1 MSATILKILHI
12 TTHLGGGV
20 GKALSS
26 IVTHEQKFNPWHK
39 HKILLLD
46 DPEKDQF
53 VSICRSGGVEVV
65 LKSQQIVV
73 DRELANADIVVLH
86 WWHHP
91 VMASFLANFPAIP
104 LRLVLWVHVNGCHYP
119 FIPYNFVALP
129 HRTFFTSPFSLEN
142 AHWTSQQQN
151 DIKKR
156 SAVVYGLG
164 DLDFST
170 ENSDAR
176 SATKDFVIGYV
187 GTMSSSKLHP
197 QFVEYCAA
205 VVKRLPD
212 ARFVMVGD
220 IAGSNE
226 ILRKATEYH
235 IQDSFV
241 FTGYSTRIVDEMSGF
256 DIFAYP
262 LNPKHFGT
270 TENVLLEAMAF
281 GLPVVALNQNAEKHI
296 INNHKTVGFL
306 ADSIDHYV
314 ECIVYLH
321 DNPEERV
328 RIGANAREYVKRHF
342 AFEKNVELMRV
353 ELDTVSRMPKKKFNF
368 ASVFGTE
375 PYEWFLACLGEDY
388 ASFSDSIDEKITSDA
403 EKIKIATYK
412 IKTCSPILRERN
424 KSSIRHFS
432 DVFPNDV
439 NIRYWNSLLDSI

>member
-1 MSATILKILHI
+1 MSDTILNILHI

-53 VSICRSGGVEVV
+53 VSICLGGGIDVV
-65 LKSQQIVV
+65 LKSGNV
-73 DRELANADIVVLH
+73 DVDSELANADLVVLH

-91 VMASFLANFPAIP
+91 VMALFLANFPAIP

-119 FIPYNFVALP
+119 CLPYDFVGLP

-142 AHWTSQQQN
+142 AYWTSQQQN
-151 DIKKR
+151 DIKQR

-164 DLDFST
+164 ELEFSAET
-170 ENSDAR
+170 THAR
-176 SATKDFVIGYV
+176 DATKDFVIGYV

-205 VVKRLPD
+205 VVNRLPD
-212 ARFVMVGD
+212 VRFVMVGD
-220 IAGSNE
+220 SAGSDE
-226 ILRKATEYH
+226 ILQKAAEYH
-235 IQDSFV
+235 IQDRFA
-241 FTGYSTRIVDEMSGF
+241 FTGYSTRIIDEMSGF

-281 GLPVVALNQNAEKHI
+281 GLPVVVLNQNTEKHI

-314 ECIVYLH
+314 ECIVHLH
-321 DNPEERV
+321 DNPEERG

-342 AFEKNVELMRV
+342 SFENNVELMRIGFDEV
-353 ELDTVSRMPKKKFNF
+353 ARMPKKQFNF
-368 ASVFGTE
+368 VSVFGTQ

-388 ASFSDSIDEKITSDA
+388 APFADSIDDRKRSNPREMVNVTN
-403 EKIKIATYK
+403 KIKSCI
-412 IKTCSPILRERN
+412 PILREKN

-432 DVFPNDV
+432 NVFPNDV
-439 NIRYWNSLLDSI
+439 NLRYWNSLLNEV

>member
-1 MSATILKILHI
+1 MSATILNILHI

-26 IVTHEQKFNPWHK
+26 IVTYEQKLNPWHK
-39 HKILLLD
+39 HKVLLLD

-53 VSICRSGGVEVV
+53 LSICRSGGVEVV
-65 LKSQQIVV
+65 LKSRQIDV
-73 DRELANADIVVLH
+73 DRELANADIIVLH

-91 VMASFLANFPAIP
+91 IMALFLANFPAIP
-104 LRLVLWVHVNGCHYP
+104 LRLILWVHVNGCHYP
-119 FIPYNFVALP
+119 CLPYDFVALP

-142 AHWTSQQQN
+142 TSWTSQQQN
-151 DIKKR
+151 DIKQR

-164 DLDFST
+164 ELEFSA
-170 ENSDAR
+170 EISHAR
-176 SATKDFVIGYV
+176 TAKKDFVIGYV

-205 VVKRLPD
+205 VVTRLPD

-220 IAGSNE
+220 TNGSNE
-226 ILRKATEYH
+226 ILRKAAEYQ
-235 IQDSFV
+235 IQDRFI
-241 FTGYSTRIVDEMSGF
+241 FTGYSTRISDEMSVF

-321 DNPEERV
+321 DNSKERV

-342 AFEKNVELMRV
+342 SFENNVELMRV
-353 ELDTVSRMPKKKFNF
+353 ELDKVASMRKKQFDF
-368 ASVFGTE
+368 VTVFGKK
-375 PYEWFLACLGEDY
+375 PYEWFLACLGEDC
-388 ASFSDSIDEKITSDA
+388 APFLDSIDNKKRSNA
-403 EKIKIATYK
+403 EEMAILTHKIKSCA
-412 IKTCSPILRERN
+412 PILREKN

-432 DVFPNDV
+432 NVFPNDV
-439 NIRYWNSLLDSI
+439 NLRYWNSILDAI

>member
-1 MSATILKILHI
+1 MRALKILHI

-46 DPEKDQF
+46 KPEKDQF
-53 VSICRSGGVEVV
+53 VNICRKGEVDV
-65 LKSQQIVV
+65 ILKTQHFPLE
-73 DRELANADIVVLH
+73 REFADADVVVLH

-91 VMASFLANFPAIP
+91 IMALFLANFPAIP
-104 LRLVLWVHVNGCHYP
+104 VRLVLWVHVNGCHYP
-119 FIPYNFVALP
+119 CLPYGFVALP

-142 AHWTSQQQN
+142 AYWTSQQQN
-151 DIKKR
+151 DIKQR

-164 DLDFST
+164 ELEFSA
-170 ENSDAR
+170 ENSYAR

-205 VVKRLPD
+205 VVKCLPD
-212 ARFVMVGD
+212 AHFVMVGD
-220 IAGSNE
+220 TTGSE
-226 ILRKATEYH
+226 DIMRKATEYH

-281 GLPVVALNQNAEKHI
+281 GLPVVALNQNAEQHI
-296 INNHKTVGFL
+296 INNNKTIGFL

-321 DNPEERV
+321 DNPDERV
-328 RIGANAREYVKRHF
+328 RIGVNAREYVKRHF

-353 ELDTVSRMPKKKFNF
+353 ELDTVSRMPKKQFNF

-388 ASFSDSIDEKITSDA
+388 ASFADSIDDRIHSNA
-403 EKIKIATYK
+403 EEMAIVTNKIKSCI
-412 IKTCSPILRERN
+412 PILREKN

-432 DVFPNDV
+432 NMFPNDV
-439 NIRYWNSLLDSI
+439 HLRYWNKLLDEV